1 MKCKFQAS
9 VESGSTHE
17 FEFVHE
23 FQYYREIESTHEF
36 EGYMDICIGC
46 RVVRKVSHQRF

>member
-36 EGYMDICIGC
+36 EFSIVLKADILS
-46 RVVRKVSHQRF
+46 VFFY